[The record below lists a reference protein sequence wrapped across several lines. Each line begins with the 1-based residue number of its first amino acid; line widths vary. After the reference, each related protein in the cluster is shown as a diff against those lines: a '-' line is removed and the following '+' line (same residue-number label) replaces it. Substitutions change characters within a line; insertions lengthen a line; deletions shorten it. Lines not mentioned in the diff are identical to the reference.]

1 MRKPG
6 YSYEAH
12 VAVAFE
18 TETQAR
24 SFCMKNT
31 LIGERVAL
39 DLEDQEV
46 LDLFV
51 LEDRL
56 IVEITFP
63 EGVDV
68 GVQEELDAARHVGAE
83 ITIACKWVKNG

>member
-12 VAVAFE
+12 VGVAFE
-18 TETQAR
+18 SETQAR
-24 SFCMKNT
+24 SFCMKQT
-31 LIGERVAL
+31 TIGAAVAE
-39 DLEDQEV
+39 DLKDQEV
-46 LDLFV
+46 LDMFV
-51 LEDRL
+51 SEDRL

-63 EGVDV
+63 EGTDL

-83 ITIACKWVKNG
+83 ITIACKWVENE